1 VTRGRV
7 SASVY
12 RSPRR
17 HLDLYRISYHYTLH
31 IYPLALVC
39 NSISLLHTS
48 ADKCRRTSF
57 TLYSI
62 FQLSDTFRS
71 RGYPSFTP
79 IVKERHNREKTNS
92 LRVNFTVNRLL
103 CLLRKLPEINCAGLV
118 DVRARKTYDSSV
130 ELPLYSP
137 DESPCFRSMQSAT
150 RVITMTKKTLPSDGD
165 HAKDD
170 GRTSIRSWYP

>member
-1 VTRGRV
+1 MTRSRV
-7 SASVY
+7 SAGIY
-12 RSPRR
+12 RSPLR

-31 IYPLALVC
+31 IYSLALVF
-39 NSISLLHTS
+39 NRIPLHHTS
-48 ADKCRRTSF
+48 AVKRRRTSF

-71 RGYPSFTP
+71 RGYTSFTP
-79 IVKERHNREKTNS
+79 IVKERHNRQQTNS

-103 CLLRKLPEINCAGLV
+103 CLLRKLPKINCAWLV
-118 DVRARKTYDSSV
+118 HVRARKTYDSSV
-130 ELPLYSP
+130 ELPLFSP

-150 RVITMTKKTLPSDGD
+150 RVITMTKKTLPRDRD